1 MKSLILFAALS
12 TSSQSMPSPHNNYTQ
27 IATVCMFTGKQE
39 QSGLNRICYYNCM
52 GSEAAITINA
62 TDICPMQITR

>member
-1 MKSLILFAALS
+1 MKMLIILAALS
-12 TSSQSMPSPHNNYTQ
+12 SSPQPAPPHNNYTQ